1 LKNLGQYFF
10 IIIFTSLIGTVFWI
24 EFHKKNLSS
33 KNDKGI
39 RTLYFWQYWTGQE
52 KKPLEDLVLKFNS
65 ENHGF
70 KVKMLTISLPRKK
83 ILMSIVGKL
92 APDLVHLDG
101 DMVTDF
107 ALRKALLPLDDF
119 WIKNPEV
126 KKQDFIPIYLEML
139 GGYALPLMPTC
150 EAMHV
155 NLRRLNELT
164 GSSEPPQKLEDLVK
178 IFDASLAGARLSW
191 LPSWPPWIGR
201 FIVVPFGGSWGKLDE
216 KANWIITAKDPK
228 NIEAWDW
235 VQKNFISKIP
245 QEKLASFT
253 EGLQA
258 YQSPDNPFYSEKV
271 IIENNGVW
279 EINLAKKFA
288 PQIELAAYPFPDNGF
303 PLPTLVTVDALAI
316 PEGAQ
321 NPDLAEK
328 FMAWLL
334 KAENLEYLALEQA
347 KFTPLIK
354 SSPRFLSNHPNPYIK
369 TFIDLAKSPNAQY
382 FPTIKEVQR
391 YKREIKNSY
400 DKLLRMEGSA
410 EEILNELEEKMTR
423 S

>member
-1 LKNLGQYFF
+1 MFYLEFDKKNKVLKNDSG
-10 IIIFTSLIGTVFWI
+10 V
-24 EFHKKNLSS
+24 
-33 KNDKGI
+33 
-39 RTLYFWQYWTGQE
+39 RTLTFWQYWTGKE
-52 KKPLEDLVLKFNS
+52 RKPLEELVKKFNS

-70 KVKMLTISLPRKK
+70 KVEMLTISLPRKK
-83 ILMSIVGKL
+83 ILMSIVGNV

-107 ALRKALLPLDDF
+107 ALRKALMPLDDF
-119 WIKNPEV
+119 WQVNPEI
-126 KKQDFIPIYLEML
+126 KKEDFIPIYLEML
-139 GGYALPLMPTC
+139 NGYALPLMPTC

-155 NLRRLNELT
+155 NMRRLSELT
-164 GSSEPPQKLEDLVK
+164 GSSEPPQTLKDLVK
-178 IFDASLAGARLSW
+178 IFDGKSHVGYPW
-191 LPSWPPWIGR
+191 LPSWPPWVGR
-201 FIVVPFGGSWGKLDE
+201 FIVVPFGGSWGYRNE
-216 KANWIITAKDPK
+216 NGVWVITANKK
-228 NIEAWDW
+228 ENIEAWNW

-245 QEKLASFT
+245 QDKLASFT

-288 PQIELAAYPFPDNGF
+288 PQIEVAVYPFPDNGF
-303 PLPTLVTVDALAI
+303 PLPTMVSVDALAI
-316 PEGAQ
+316 PEGAA
-321 NPDLAEK
+321 NPELAKK

-334 KAENLEYLALEQA
+334 KTENLEYLAKEQA
-347 KFTPLIK
+347 KFTPLLK
-354 SSPRFLSNHPNPYIK
+354 SSQRFISSHPNPYIK
-369 TFIDLAKSPNAQY
+369 TFINLAKSPNAQY

-410 EEILNELEEKMTR
+410 EEILNELQKKL